1 MVPLFNNYIANN
13 MEGRG
18 HFHAKICFAR
28 GRVWPFKM
36 VIFQKSIL
44 YSWWKRKQEI
54 STTPRKTNGWRLN
67 ILGCLVNRVFM

>member
-36 VIFQKSIL
+36 VNLKKKKVFFIAGGNENKKLQQL
-44 YSWWKRKQEI
+44 REKQMDG
-54 STTPRKTNGWRLN
+54 SLT
-67 ILGCLVNRVFM
+67 F